1 MAGKPAISRDD
12 VRAHGSLTR
21 RKAGR
26 WRSLFRSIFSIRGAL
41 IRIDLSSLG
50 IHMSKKKTFTLEEA
64 QTLLPVLRS
73 LLQRSIDGKKLI
85 EQAEK
90 EFQDLNHRIL
100 LSGGLFVDAAKVAR
114 RRAEREKA
122 IQDTKDALAEIE
134 AIGVQVKDLD
144 IGLLD
149 FPCIVEEQ
157 TVLLCW
163 KLGEESIQYWHGLEE
178 GFRGRKPIDERISK
192 GKQREKPN

>member
-1 MAGKPAISRDD
+1 
-12 VRAHGSLTR
+12 
-21 RKAGR
+21 
-26 WRSLFRSIFSIRGAL
+26 
-41 IRIDLSSLG
+41 
-50 IHMSKKKTFTLEEA
+50 MSKKKTFTLDEA

-73 LLQRSIDGKKLI
+73 LLQRSIDAKKLA
-85 EQAEK
+85 EQTEK

-100 LSGGLFVDAAKVAR
+100 LSGGLSIDVPAVAR

-122 IQDTKDALAEIE
+122 IQTTKDALAEIE

-149 FPCIVEEQ
+149 FPCLVDDQI
-157 TVLLCW
+157 VLLCW

-178 GFRGRKPIDERISK
+178 GFRGRKPIDERIPK
-192 GKQREKPN
+192 GKQKEKPN